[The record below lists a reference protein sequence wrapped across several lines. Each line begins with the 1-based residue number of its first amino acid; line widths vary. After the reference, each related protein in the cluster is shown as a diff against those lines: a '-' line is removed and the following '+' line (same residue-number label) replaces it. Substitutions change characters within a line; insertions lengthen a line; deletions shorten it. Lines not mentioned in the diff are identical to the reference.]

1 MTTLATPA
9 AFTDS
14 PATGLR
20 CRECG
25 NHVPLAPVH
34 VCDQCFAPLEIAY
47 DEDRLRLVTR
57 ASIQAGPQTI
67 WRYAGLLPAG
77 QDLATRVDLGAGMT
91 QLRNAPNLARALGM
105 RKLWIKDDSG
115 NPTHSF
121 KDRVVSVALS
131 AARAFGYTTVS
142 CASTGNLANSVAAHA
157 TRAGLRSIVFIPS
170 DLEQGKVVQ
179 TAVYGQ
185 TLVAVEGT
193 YDDVNRL
200 CSEVAEYE
208 DWAFVNVNVRPYY
221 AEGSKTLGYEVA
233 EQLGWRLPQQVVI
246 PMASGSLLTKIDKAF
261 QEWARLG
268 LVEGSPYKVFG
279 AQATGCSPIATAY
292 ENGWDSVRPVKPQT
306 IAKSL
311 AIGNPADGPYA
322 LDAVRRTGG
331 AMGHVSDELVV
342 EGIRL
347 LAETEGLFAETA
359 GGVTVATLRQLLAV
373 GKVDPDAETVLYNT
387 GDGLK
392 TIDAVAG
399 LVGPT
404 ATIAPS
410 YKAFVA
416 SGAGQGTASGAGQG
430 QPEGSAPPAEPDRHR
445 CGGRGGRNGAARRRT
460 RASAPARARR
470 SAGAPRLAGG
480 TGRAAGRGGQ

>member
-1 MTTLATPA
+1 MTTTVPTRPA
-9 AFTDS
+9 AFEAS
-14 PATGLR
+14 PAIGLL

-25 NHVPLAPVH
+25 HRLPLSPVH
-34 VCDQCFAPLEIAY
+34 VCGECFAPLEVEY
-47 DEDRLRLVTR
+47 DQDRLALVSR
-57 ASIQAGPQTI
+57 ASIEAGPQSI

-91 QLRNAPNLARALGM
+91 RLRPAPHLAKALGM
-105 RKLWIKDDSG
+105 RSLLIKDDSG

-131 AARAFGYTTVS
+131 AARGFGYTTVS

-157 TRAGLRSIVFIPS
+157 THAGLRSVVFIPH

-185 TLVAVEGT
+185 TLVAVEGS

-200 CSEVAEYE
+200 CSEIAEYE

-233 EQLGWRLPQQVVI
+233 EQLGWRLPQQVVL
-246 PMASGSLLTKIDKAF
+246 PMASGSLLTKVDKAF
-261 QEWARLG
+261 GELGRLG
-268 LVEGSPYKVFG
+268 LVEASPYKVYG
-279 AQATGCSPIATAY
+279 AQATGCSPIATAF
-292 ENGWDSVRPVKPQT
+292 ENGWDTVKPVKPDT

-322 LDAVRRTGG
+322 LDVVRRTGG
-331 AMGHVSDELVV
+331 AMGHVSDDQVRD
-342 EGIRL
+342 GIRL
-347 LAETEGLFAETA
+347 LASTEGLFAETA
-359 GGVTVATLRQLLAV
+359 GGVTVATLQQLIER
-373 GKVDPDAETVLYNT
+373 GQIDPDAETVLFNT

-392 TIDAVAG
+392 TLDAVAG
-399 LVGPT
+399 AGPT

-410 YKAFVA
+410 YRAFEA
-416 SGAGQGTASGAGQG
+416 TG
-430 QPEGSAPPAEPDRHR
+430 
-445 CGGRGGRNGAARRRT
+445 
-460 RASAPARARR
+460 
-470 SAGAPRLAGG
+470 LA
-480 TGRAAGRGGQ
+480 